1 MLHSRLSWPGP
12 NLLPSTDLTMD
23 LIVTASGTP
32 IPCNKAALSACS
44 GYFSTQLCLAPA
56 SPSPLRLELPTVPA
70 EVFRALLVFIYTGR
84 LEVST
89 DTVYQL
95 FWYSQM
101 LQIPGAV
108 LKCSQFISDKLS
120 ETSVAS
126 NRDTEETSVASN
138 RYTEETKQR
147 PVVRPIAR

>member
-32 IPCNKAALSACS
+32 IACNKAALTACS

-56 SPSPLRLELPTVPA
+56 SAAPLRLELPTVPV
-70 EVFRALLVFIYTGR
+70 EVFRALLLFMYTGR
-84 LEVST
+84 LELTT
-89 DTVYQL
+89 DTVYTM

-101 LQIPGAV
+101 LQIPSAV
-108 LKCSQFISDKLS
+108 LKCSQYISDKLS
-120 ETSVAS
+120 EA
-126 NRDTEETSVASN
+126 REAKKETEESKPST
-138 RYTEETKQR
+138 
-147 PVVRPIAR
+147 VVKPIAR